1 MDVPV
6 WQRVYE
12 DIQADAQAAGKD
24 ANFVLICAAQDAG
37 GEAVAGPIFDAASP
51 TYVQVVDENHLV
63 SSAFNFVN
71 VPSSAWIDEEG
82 TIVRIDEGT
91 YSKLHEFGEGD
102 QKISFGNDV
111 YTPALKDWV
120 ANGAASKHVQ
130 SADTVAGN
138 VRAHTFEQQ
147 QADAAF
153 ALGNLFRAHGNAE
166 KSDQYWA
173 MARELNPDSVNFI
186 RQNLTLTEEGS
197 AGEQFQQMM
206 GEYVAQGKDYYRPLD
221 FE

>member
-12 DIQADAQAAGKD
+12 EINDP
-24 ANFVLICAAQDAG
+24 NFVLICAAQDVG
-37 GEAVAGPIFDAASP
+37 GEAVAGPIFDAANP
-51 TYVQVVDENHLV
+51 TYVQVVDEHHV
-63 SSAFNFVN
+63 ISSAFNFVN

-82 TIVRIDEGT
+82 RVVRIDEGT
-91 YSKLHEFGEGD
+91 YSQLHEFGEGD

-120 ANGAASKHVQ
+120 ANGAASRHVQ
-130 SADTVAGN
+130 STDTVVGN
-138 VRAHTFEQQ
+138 VRAHTPDQQ
-147 QADAAF
+147 RADAAF
-153 ALGNLFRAHGNAE
+153 QLGNLFRTHGQNE
-166 KSDQYWA
+166 KADEYWA
-173 MARELNPDSVNFI
+173 MARTLNPDSVNFI

-197 AGEQFQQMM
+197 AGETFQQMM